1 VRVRRE
7 RALFQGRVTAVLL
20 LGIAAAGL
28 VASDHLPGRLDLTA
42 EREFTLAPATTA
54 LLDKLEDR
62 LQVKLYFNRD
72 LEGAEAILPL
82 RLVLVD
88 LLEEMRARAHGRMVV
103 ETVDPTLDPAVQA
116 EAERAG
122 IAAVPLS
129 GSDLEG
135 VSVKNLYQGLTLRY
149 QDREKTLPFL
159 VPERFEYTFAT
170 ALAGLEGAE
179 RPVVGFF
186 SREPS
191 LPPSPPGIELPV
203 PAGRIFENLRQAL
216 GEREAVRDV
225 GLDKPVPGDL
235 KALFVAR
242 PADMT
247 SEEVAHLDAY
257 LAGGGRV
264 CILADGEDYEPRTLE
279 RQPIHSGLDAWLG
292 SFGIRVSNRLVFDE
306 ASQEIEVARRSV
318 PVAGG
323 ETMTVPVR
331 RAYGFWPLL
340 QGAGLDRGH
349 VITAGIAKMVLM
361 WAHPLFWDGLRAG
374 LEARELL
381 RSSPRSWLLP
391 PEVPV
396 DRDPASLEKRHTEA
410 MKSGPPRSFALA
422 AVFRGDFSS
431 AGKEKDPASDSADSD
446 PPPGSGILVVVGD
459 SHFLQNRLLAPG
471 NRAFAQNLADWLVQ
485 DAGLIALRTRG
496 ARERKLRDFRRE
508 SLDAHEVDLSRL
520 PPDERNQVER
530 EARGHERA
538 LRRLVAWG
546 NVLAP
551 VLLVLAAGLA
561 HGLFWRRRARRP
573 YVPLEE
579 RG

>member
-1 VRVRRE
+1 LSGRRK
-7 RALFQGRVTAVLL
+7 RALLQGRVTAVLL

-28 VASDHLPGRLDLTA
+28 VASDHLPGRLDWTA

-103 ETVDPTLDPAVQA
+103 ETVDPTLDPAAMA

-129 GSDLEG
+129 GRDLEG
-135 VSVKNLYQGLTLRY
+135 VSVRNLYQGLTLRY

-159 VPERFEYTFAT
+159 VPEQFEYTFAT

-179 RPVVGFF
+179 RPVIGFF
-186 SREPS
+186 SREPP
-191 LPPSPPGIELPV
+191 LPPSPPGIDLPV

-225 GLDKPVPGDL
+225 GLDQPVPGDL
-235 KALFVAR
+235 KALIVAR
-242 PADMT
+242 PAGMT
-247 SEEVAHLDAY
+247 PEEVSHLDAY

-264 CILADGEDYEPRTLE
+264 CILADGEDYEPHTLE
-279 RQPIHSGLDAWLG
+279 RKPIQSGLDAWLEG
-292 SFGIRVSNRLVFDE
+292 FGIRVSGRLVFDE

-340 QGAGLDRGH
+340 EDGSFDRGQ
-349 VITAGIAKMVLM
+349 VITAGIPKMVLM
-361 WAHPLFWDGLRAG
+361 WAHPVFWDGLRAG

-391 PEVPV
+391 SEVPV
-396 DRDPASLEKRHTEA
+396 DRDPASLEKRHAEA
-410 MKSGPPRSFALA
+410 LKSGPPRSFALA

-431 AGKEKDPASDSADSD
+431 AGPGGGAPSAV
-446 PPPGSGILVVVGD
+446 LVVVGD
-459 SHFLQNRLLAPG
+459 SHFLQNQLLAPG

-508 SLDAHEVDLSRL
+508 YLDAHEVDLSRL

-573 YVPLEE
+573 YLPMEG
-579 RG
+579 RS